1 MKKIISL
8 EVAVSKIKD
17 GMSVMCGGFLGTGAP
32 EAIIDEI
39 IRQNIKDLTL
49 IINDTSFVN
58 IGGGKLI
65 NHKLV
70 KKVITSHIGT
80 NPQSGL
86 QMNSEELEVVLVPQG
101 TLAEQIRAAGAGL
114 GGVITP
120 VGLGTLVENGK
131 QKIFLNDKEYLVEL
145 PIKADVAIIKGY
157 KIDHMGNILY
167 NNSARNMNPLM
178 ATAADLVIA
187 EADHIVE
194 VGSIDPNHVVTPGLF
209 VDFIVNGGQNH
220 E

>member
-1 MKKIISL
+1 LELVHLLKMTSKKS
-8 EVAVSKIKD
+8 
-17 GMSVMCGGFLGTGAP
+17 
-32 EAIIDEI
+32 
-39 IRQNIKDLTL
+39 
-49 IINDTSFVN
+49 
-58 IGGGKLI
+58 
-65 NHKLV
+65 
-70 KKVITSHIGT
+70 
-80 NPQSGL
+80 
-86 QMNSEELEVVLVPQG
+86 
-101 TLAEQIRAAGAGL
+101 
-114 GGVITP
+114 
-120 VGLGTLVENGK
+120 
-131 QKIFLNDKEYLVEL
+131 FLNDKEYLIEL

-209 VDFIVNGGQNH
+209 VDYIVNGGQNN

>member
-8 EVAVSKIKD
+8 EDAVSKIKD
-17 GMSVMCGGFLGTGAP
+17 GMSIMCGGFLGTGAP

-49 IINDTSFVN
+49 IINDTSFIN

-86 QMNSEELEVVLVPQG
+86 QMNAEELEVVLVPQG

-114 GGVITP
+114 GGVLTP
-120 VGLGTLVENGK
+120 VGIGTLVENDK
-131 QKIFLNDKEYLVEL
+131 QKIILNDKEYLIEL

-187 EADHIVE
+187 EADYIVE

-209 VDFIVNGGQNH
+209 VDYIVNGGQNN

>member
-8 EVAVSKIKD
+8 EDAVSKIKD

-49 IINDTSFVN
+49 IINDTSFIN

-86 QMNSEELEVVLVPQG
+86 QMNSNELEVVLVPQG

-120 VGLGTLVENGK
+120 VGIGTLVENGK
-131 QKIFLNDKEYLVEL
+131 QKITLENKDFLIEL

-187 EADHIVE
+187 EADNIVE

-209 VDFIVNGGQNH
+209 VDFIVNGGRNNG
-220 E
+220 